1 MKFRLRPAAAQSS
14 DGRMSELR
22 TAVIGALVVML
33 GPISMSLYTPAMPAM
48 VEAFHTTP
56 AAIKLTLTVYFVG
69 FAFAQLACGP
79 LSDAYGRR
87 PVGIGFF
94 TVYLAGSIIA
104 ATAPSMAWLLAGRI
118 LQGVGA
124 AAGISMSRAMVRD
137 QYSGQQSAR
146 IMNLIGVMLAIGPAV
161 SPTLGGLILSTIGW
175 QAIFF
180 VMVLYGAIAIWL
192 IAFVAPETNRNR
204 DRALAHP
211 RAVAASYR
219 TLLANKSFVLTCL
232 LIAMS
237 PGGLYTLAAI
247 LPFVMIEKVGL
258 TPIEFG
264 IGMLAQTGSFM
275 TGAVLAG
282 ILLRRMDATRLVPV
296 GLGLVALAGLG
307 FCIGLRI
314 WPPSFI
320 AVMAPTALWAFGN
333 AFIMPG
339 ATTAAL
345 APFPRIA
352 GAASAITGFMQI
364 GGGLAGTAAAA
375 LLFHEPYNSLR
386 IIMPVMSVI
395 AIGSYVW
402 LIWRGGGLVTSPP
415 AATTSGRANARTS
428 DTTGNGQEAPDGAR
442 PGRGASPE
450 RGAGPIRNDALADE
464 HASPRDHQRK
474 TRV

>member
-1 MKFRLRPAAAQSS
+1 MKLRLGGAPPLDPGA
-14 DGRMSELR
+14 RMSEMR

-48 VEAFHTTP
+48 VHAFDTTP

-69 FAFAQLACGP
+69 FALAQLICGP
-79 LSDAYGRR
+79 MSDAYGRR

-94 TVYLAGSIIA
+94 TIYLAGSIIA
-104 ATAPSMAWLLAGRI
+104 AVAPSMDWLLAGRI

-137 QYSGQQSAR
+137 QYTGQQAAR
-146 IMNLIGVMLAIGPAV
+146 IMNLIGVMLAIGPAI
-161 SPTLGGLILSTIGW
+161 SPTLGGVILSTIGW
-175 QAIFF
+175 QAIFL
-180 VMVLYGAIAIWL
+180 VMVLYGAVAIWL
-192 IAFVAPETNRNR
+192 IAFIAPETNRNR
-204 DRALAHP
+204 DSALARP
-211 RAVAASYR
+211 AAVLASYR
-219 TLLANKSFVLTCL
+219 TLFSNKAFVFTSL

-258 TPIEFG
+258 TPTQFG
-264 IGMLAQTGSFM
+264 MGMLAQTGSFM

-282 ILLRRMDATRLVPV
+282 FLLRRMDATRLVPI
-296 GLGLVALAGLG
+296 GLALVALSGVG
-307 FCIGLRI
+307 FCVGLRI

-320 AVMAPTALWAFGN
+320 SVMIPTALWAFGN

-352 GAASAITGFMQI
+352 GSASAVTGFMQI
-364 GGGLAGTAAAA
+364 GGGLFGTAAAA

-386 IIMPVMSVI
+386 VIMPVMSVI
-395 AIGSYVW
+395 AIGSYAW
-402 LIWRGGGLVTSPP
+402 LVWRGGGLVTTTPTGEP
-415 AATTSGRANARTS
+415 ARKSETAKAETAAAGTSSTGSSRKQDARNS
-428 DTTGNGQEAPDGAR
+428 DDGLGDTGA
-442 PGRGASPE
+442 
-450 RGAGPIRNDALADE
+450 
-464 HASPRDHQRK
+464 PRDGHERK
-474 TRV
+474 TLR

>member
-1 MKFRLRPAAAQSS
+1 
-14 DGRMSELR
+14 MSEMR

-33 GPISMSLYTPAMPAM
+33 GPISMSLYTPALPAM
-48 VEAFHTTP
+48 VHAFDTTP
-56 AAIKLTLTVYFVG
+56 AAIKLTLTVYFIG
-69 FAFAQLACGP
+69 FAFAQLVCGP

-94 TVYLAGSIIA
+94 AIYLVGSIIA
-104 ATAPSMAWLLAGRI
+104 AVAPSLTWLLVGRI

-137 QYSGQQSAR
+137 QYSGQQAAR
-146 IMNLIGVMLAIGPAV
+146 IMNLIGVMLAIGPAI
-161 SPTLGGLILSTIGW
+161 SPTLGGVILATVGW
-175 QAIFF
+175 QAIFL
-180 VMVLYGAIAIWL
+180 VMVAYGCVAIWL
-192 IAFVAPETNRNR
+192 IACIAPETNRNR
-204 DRALAHP
+204 DSALARP
-211 RAVAASYR
+211 RAVLASYR
-219 TLLANKSFVLTCL
+219 TLFANKAFVVTSL

-258 TPIEFG
+258 TPTEFG
-264 IGMLAQTGSFM
+264 IGMLAQTGSFI

-282 ILLRRMDATRLVPV
+282 VLLRRMDAIRLVPI
-296 GLGLVALAGLG
+296 GLALVAISGLG

-320 AVMAPTALWAFGN
+320 TVMAPTAIWAFGN

-352 GAASAITGFMQI
+352 GSASAVTGFMQI

-386 IIMPVMSVI
+386 VIMPVMSVI
-395 AIGSYVW
+395 AIVSYAW
-402 LIWRGGGLVTSPP
+402 LIWRGGGLVTTGPTGELPRKPP
-415 AATTSGRANARTS
+415 AELPPPR
-428 DTTGNGQEAPDGAR
+428 Q
-442 PGRGASPE
+442 PGE
-450 RGAGPIRNDALADE
+450 NDALTADE
-464 HASPRDHQRK
+464 AAVNRDRK
-474 TRV
+474 ARY